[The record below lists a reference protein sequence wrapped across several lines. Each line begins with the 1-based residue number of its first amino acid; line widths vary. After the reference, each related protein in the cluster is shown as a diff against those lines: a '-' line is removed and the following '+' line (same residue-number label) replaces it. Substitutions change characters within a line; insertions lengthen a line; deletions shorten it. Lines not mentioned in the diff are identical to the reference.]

1 MILKSRN
8 YLSETVR
15 TFSLQVLCSVSPDF
29 NPVGNSWARLDKRL
43 LATDPGT
50 LETEKAFKKRVE
62 NAVAWLNG
70 SKAESQGFYNSI
82 SSMPKRLA
90 GAKQLKGARTSY

>member
-1 MILKSRN
+1 MRRWLPSA
-8 YLSETVR
+8 S
-15 TFSLQVLCSVSPDF
+15 SVW
-29 NPVGNSWARLDKRL
+29 PVF
-43 LATDPGT
+43 LAADPGT
-50 LETEKAFKKRVE
+50 LETEKAFKKRVK

-90 GAKQLKGARTSY
+90 EAKQLKGARTSY